1 MRQLLLA
8 IALAGCNSERLTTSN
23 GAIARTS
30 SAKADISAAA
40 PVHSV
45 TGSGYSKPGPGLE
58 FSTTL
63 AIHRDA
69 TGRVWGRVVT
79 RIIDLSVFGPFTPG
93 ELIQEP
99 VCMRV
104 VGNTAYISMVTV
116 KTYDPNVSKV
126 GDKGVFWVRDG
137 GNDGGDVA
145 YGGPAF
151 FWDPTD
157 AICTSTPPQLP
168 AVAVDKGNFIVQ

>member
-8 IALAGCNSERLTTSN
+8 IVLAGCNSERLTSN

-30 SAKADISAAA
+30 SARADVSAA
-40 PVHSV
+40 PVHSI

-63 AIHRDA
+63 AIHQDA
-69 TGRVWGRVVT
+69 TGRVWGRIVS
-79 RIIDLSVFGPFTPG
+79 RIIDLSAFGPFTKGG

-99 VCMRV
+99 VCIRV
-104 VGNTAYISMVTV
+104 VGNTAWISMITV
-116 KTYDPNVSKV
+116 KTYDENVSKV
-126 GDKGVFWVRDG
+126 GAKGVYWVQDG
-137 GNDGGDVA
+137 GKDGADVA

-157 AICTSTPPQLP
+157 AICTYTPPTLP
-168 AVAVDKGNFIVQ
+168 AVAVDRGNFDVR

>member
-8 IALAGCNSERLTTSN
+8 LTLAGCNSERLTSN

-30 SAKADISAAA
+30 SPKAAVSAAA

-45 TGSGYSKPGPGLE
+45 TGTGYSKPGPGLE

-63 AIHRDA
+63 AIHQDG
-69 TGRVWGRVVT
+69 TGKVWGRVIT
-79 RIIDLSVFGPFTPG
+79 RIIDLSVFGSFTAG

-99 VCMRV
+99 VCIRV

-116 KTYDPNVSKV
+116 KSFDENVSKV

-137 GNDGGDVA
+137 GKDGEDVA

-168 AVAVDKGNFIVQ
+168 AVPVNNGNFTVQ

>member
-8 IALAGCNSERLTTSN
+8 ITLAGCNSENLTSN
-23 GAIARTS
+23 GTIARTMSPKANVS
-30 SAKADISAAA
+30 SVA

-45 TGSGYSKPGPGLE
+45 TGSGYSNPAPGLE

-63 AIHRDA
+63 AIHQDA

-79 RIIDLSVFGPFTPG
+79 RIIDLSLFGPSTKG
-93 ELIQEP
+93 ELVQEP
-99 VCMRV
+99 VCIRV
-104 VGNTAYISMVTV
+104 VGNVAYISMVTV
-116 KTYDPNVSKV
+116 KSYDPNVSKV
-126 GDKGVFWVRDG
+126 GDLGVFWVRDG
-137 GNDGGDVA
+137 GKDGEDVA

-151 FWDPTD
+151 FWDPTN

-168 AVAVDKGNFIVQ
+168 AVPVSNGNFNVQ

>member
-1 MRQLLLA
+1 MRHLLLA
-8 IALAGCNSERLTTSN
+8 AALAGCNSENLTSN
-23 GAIARTS
+23 GSIARTS
-30 SAKADISAAA
+30 SPKAAVSETA

-45 TGSGYSKPGPGLE
+45 TGSGYSNPAPGLE

-63 AIHRDA
+63 AIHQDA
-69 TGRVWGRVVT
+69 TGRVWGRVIT
-79 RIIDLSVFGPFTPG
+79 RIIDLSVFGPFDKG

-99 VCMRV
+99 VCIRV

-116 KTYDPNVSKV
+116 RTYDDNVSKV

-137 GNDGGDVA
+137 GENGGDVA

-157 AICTSTPPQLP
+157 AICTSTPPTLP
-168 AVAVDKGNFIVQ
+168 ATPVGKGNFIVR